1 MEDQYPRINNG
12 IQHEGLERSSIVL
25 GLIEQ
30 VFGFYDTDISF
41 EENRE
46 NVHPSIWNKECGLLL
61 STATAALAQL
71 YQKIGRSE
79 EHTSELQ
86 SRPHLVCRL
95 LLEKKNTKQ

>member
-1 MEDQYPRINNG
+1 MEDQYPRINNW

-30 VFGFYDTDISF
+30 IFGFYDTDASF

-71 YQKIGRSE
+71 YQKIGEWEDGEGGFEEKCSE
-79 EHTSELQ
+79 
-86 SRPHLVCRL
+86 
-95 LLEKKNTKQ
+95 